1 MASTDVQARQDQSF
15 SPQGTPSQ
23 SHRVPLLIAGGISG
37 IIGVVAYGSILAPPL
52 HDAIRSI
59 PVEASQPVI
68 VATFWIAALFP
79 VFALIMIYA
88 LYRLLDSGGA
98 KHSASL
104 GLIFGIVA
112 FSIVAMH
119 NTVQSSVLLWGSD
132 LARSDPTF
140 SPETWS
146 SVIRA
151 VRGVDIGLDL
161 VWDLFLVL
169 WLVFTG
175 VAMMK
180 HPRFGLW
187 WGLPAIIV
195 GAVLFAINAI
205 TVPDPPAAAGLFD
218 PGPLVGLYACAVSA
232 YLIKLGLNPRSEAAA
247 AKTTAGTARGTF
259 EDGSVPEKSGTNEV

>member
-1 MASTDVQARQDQSF
+1 MASTDVQTRQDQF
-15 SPQGTPSQ
+15 PAPQGTPSP
-23 SHRVPLLIAGGISG
+23 SHRAPLFIAGGISG

-52 HDAIRSI
+52 HDAIHSI

-79 VFALIMIYA
+79 VFALIMVYA
-88 LYRLLDSGGA
+88 LYRLLDSGGFVV
-98 KHSASL
+98 
-104 GLIFGIVA
+104 GVVA

-119 NTVQSSVLLWGSD
+119 NMVQSSVLLWGSD

-161 VWDLFLVL
+161 AWDLFLVL

-180 HPRFGLW
+180 HPRFGPW

-195 GAVLFAINAI
+195 GAVLFAVNAI
-205 TVPDPPAAAGLFD
+205 TVPDPPAAVGLFD
-218 PGPLVGLYACAVSA
+218 PGPLAGLYAGAVSA
-232 YLIKLGLNPRSEAAA
+232 YLIKLGLNPRPETTA
-247 AKTTAGTARGTF
+247 AKTTGGTARGTF
-259 EDGSVPEKSGTNEV
+259 EDGRVPEKSGANEV

>member
-1 MASTDVQARQDQSF
+1 MASTDVQTRRYQFPA
-15 SPQGTPSQ
+15 PQGTPSP
-23 SHRVPLLIAGGISG
+23 SHRAPLLIAGGISG

-52 HDAIRSI
+52 QDAIHSI
-59 PVEASQPVI
+59 PVEVSQPVI

-79 VFALIMIYA
+79 VFALIMVYA

-98 KHSASL
+98 KHSAFL
-104 GLIFGIVA
+104 GFIFGVVA

-161 VWDLFLVL
+161 AWDLFLVL

-180 HPRFGLW
+180 HPGFGPW
-187 WGLPAIIV
+187 WGLPAIVV
-195 GAVLFAINAI
+195 GAVLFAVNAI

-218 PGPLVGLYACAVSA
+218 PGPLVGVYAGAISA
-232 YLIKLGLNPRSEAAA
+232 YLIKLGLNPRSETTA

-259 EDGSVPEKSGTNEV
+259 ADGKVPDKSGAKEV

>member
-1 MASTDVQARQDQSF
+1 MASTDVQTRQDQF
-15 SPQGTPSQ
+15 PAPQGTPS
-23 SHRVPLLIAGGISG
+23 HRAPLLIAGGVSG

-52 HDAIRSI
+52 HDAIHSI

-79 VFALIMIYA
+79 VFALIMVYA

-98 KHSASL
+98 KHSAFL
-104 GLIFGIVA
+104 GFIFGVVA

-161 VWDLFLVL
+161 TWDLFLVL
-169 WLVFTG
+169 WLAFTG

-180 HPRFGLW
+180 HPRFGPW

-195 GAVLFAINAI
+195 GAVLFAVNAI
-205 TVPDPPAAAGLFD
+205 TVPDPPATAGLFD
-218 PGPLVGLYACAVSA
+218 PGPLAGLYAGAVSA
-232 YLIKLGLNPRSEAAA
+232 YLINLGLNPRPD
-247 AKTTAGTARGTF
+247 TTAARTTGGTPSGTF
-259 EDGSVPEKSGTNEV
+259 EDRRVPEKSGAKEV